1 MKNKLVLSTIR
12 SLKNTISRFIAIFA
26 IIAIGCGFFAGVK
39 AAGLDMKESAW
50 DYYNNSN
57 LADIHILST
66 VGFEDEDAAIIS
78 AYENA
83 EISEAGYTADLFI
96 DSSEVTGK
104 IVKAYSYDK
113 DDKLNKL
120 TLIEGRMP
128 ENNNECVIDYKFYS
142 SAQPKLN
149 EEITLYT
156 DSDRQI
162 EDILSANT
170 YTVVGYVQSPIY
182 VAFERGSTTLG
193 NGVINGFVLIPE
205 ENFTYDVYTDIT
217 VKLKGSEKID
227 PFSDEYSSYIEN
239 EISELEKIVDSCV
252 ERRVQS
258 INDEAYEEINDAKA
272 ELEDA
277 KKEVADAQ
285 KKIDDA
291 KLEISDA
298 KTEIADSQQKIDE
311 AKEKLADGENEYND
325 GLKSAEE
332 LKDVIAKLK
341 SVLTDYE
348 VNAVQ
353 NDSEVTDTV
362 NSLNKGDTFSAD
374 DNLQQLLSGYMK
386 IPAAF
391 DDGTKAMAKQ
401 GIQQYISGLENEL
414 SSAQVQLEEARKEL
428 DNAKAEISDGEKKI
442 EDGKAEIADAEK
454 EISDGEKEIEDGKSE
469 ISDAEKKISDAEID
483 VAEATEDAEGF
494 VFSRDDYY
502 PYFSHYG
509 EDCERID
516 AIAAVFPLFFIL
528 VAALVC
534 WTTMT
539 RMVEEQRT
547 QIGTLKALGYS
558 RFAIISQYI
567 LYALAASI
575 PGAFV
580 GLLIGFRTLPYILY
594 VCYKSMYAQSYLL
607 TPFRWNYAIGCI
619 VVACLC
625 TGLSSLY
632 SCWKELVSRP
642 AQLMRPKPPKNG
654 KRILLEYITP
664 LWKRIK
670 FTYKV
675 TFRNIFRY
683 KSRVLMTVIGIAG
696 CTALLLTGFGLRYA
710 IASIVDRQYGG
721 IFIYDAMAYLADDA
735 ESYGEISEK
744 ALSSGN
750 VQESMFAM
758 QKTYDVYNQTGETAE
773 AYTVVPEDSTEL
785 AKYIGMKDRKNGEI
799 LQLSDDCVVI
809 NEKLSKVLNVKE
821 GDTILVDNKYELT
834 VGAIMENYT
843 FNYIFLTRNTY
854 EKAGFDAPVKN
865 NIMYINMTDASIEE
879 PLSEALVGCEDVLAV
894 VYSAGG
900 GDKFR
905 NLVSSLSMIV
915 VAIIVSAGALAFV
928 VLFNLSNINVN
939 ERIHELATI
948 KVLGFFDGEVAAYIY
963 RENTISAMLGM
974 AVGLILGVFLER
986 FVVKTAEV
994 DAVMFAQEIPFYCF
1008 VAAGAMTLM
1017 FAVIV
1022 NIYLYFRL
1030 KKIDMAASLK
1040 AIE

>member
-1 MKNKLVLSTIR
+1 MKSKLVLSTIR
-12 SLKNTISRFIAIFA
+12 SLKNTLSRFIAIFA

-50 DYYNNSN
+50 DYYNKSN
-57 LADIHILST
+57 LADVHILST
-66 VGFEDEDAAIIS
+66 VGFEDEDVASVS

-83 EISEAGYTADLFI
+83 EITEAGYSAELFFN
-96 DSSEVTGK
+96 SSEVTGK

-113 DDKLNKL
+113 ENQLNKVS
-120 TLIEGRMP
+120 LIEGRMP
-128 ENNNECVIDYKFYS
+128 ENKNECVVDYNFYS

-156 DSDRQI
+156 EKERNI
-162 EDILSANT
+162 EDILSVDT
-170 YTVVGYVQSPIY
+170 YTIVGYVQSPVY

-193 NGVINGFVLIPE
+193 NGVINGYVFIPQ

-217 VKLKGSEKID
+217 VKLKNSENIN
-227 PFSDEYSSYIEN
+227 PFSDEYSSYVEG

-252 ERRVQS
+252 ARRVQS
-258 INDEAYEEINDAKA
+258 ITDEAYVEINDAKA

-277 KKEVADAQ
+277 KKEVVDAQ

-298 KTEIADSQQKIDE
+298 KAEIEDSQNKLDE
-311 AKEKLADGENEYND
+311 AKEKLSDGEKEYND
-325 GLKSAEE
+325 GLKSADE
-332 LKDVIAKLK
+332 LNDVIVCLEA
-341 SVLTDYE
+341 VLADYE
-348 VNAVQ
+348 ENAVQ
-353 NDSEVTDTV
+353 SDDEITNTV

-374 DNLQQLLSGYMK
+374 ENLEQLLTAYMK
-386 IPAAF
+386 IPAAY

-401 GIQQYISGLENEL
+401 GLQQYVSGLKNEL
-414 SSAQVQLEEARKEL
+414 STAQAKLDEARKEL
-428 DNAKAEISDGEKKI
+428 DNAEIEITDGEKKI
-442 EDGKAEIADAEK
+442 EDGKAEIIDAEK
-454 EISDGEKEIEDGKSE
+454 EISDSEKEIEDGKAE
-469 ISDAEKKISDAEID
+469 ISDAEQKISDAEND
-483 VAEATEDAEGF
+483 VAEATEDAEGY

-502 PYFSHYG
+502 PYYSHYG

-575 PGAFV
+575 PGALV
-580 GLLIGFRTLPYILY
+580 GLLIGFRTLPYVLY

-619 VVACLC
+619 VVSCLC

-683 KSRVLMTVIGIAG
+683 KSRVLMTVIGVAG
-696 CTALLLTGFGLRYA
+696 CTALLLTGFGLRYS

-721 IFIYDAMAYLADDA
+721 IFIYDAMAVLADDA
-735 ESYGEISEK
+735 ETYSEISEN
-744 ALSSGN
+744 AISSGA
-750 VQESMFAM
+750 VRESMFAM
-758 QKTYDVYNQTGETAE
+758 QKTYDVSNKTGDSAE
-773 AYTVVPEDSTEL
+773 AYTVVPEDNTEL
-785 AKYIGMKDRKNGEI
+785 AKYIGMKDRKTGEI
-799 LQLSDDCVVI
+799 LQLSDDCVII
-809 NEKLSKVLNVKE
+809 NEKLAKVLDVKE
-821 GDTILVDNKYELT
+821 GEVILVDNKYELT

-843 FNYIFLTRNTY
+843 FNYIFLTKNTY
-854 EKAGFDAPVKN
+854 DKAGFDAPIKN
-865 NIMYINMTDASIEE
+865 NIMYINMTDVSMEE
-879 PLSEALVGCEDVLAV
+879 PLSEALVGCDDVLAV
-894 VYSAGG
+894 TYSAGG

-928 VLFNLSNINVN
+928 VLFNLANINVN

-948 KVLGFFDGEVAAYIY
+948 KVLGFFDGEVASYIY

-974 AVGLILGVFLER
+974 AAGLILGVFLER
-986 FVVKTAEV
+986 FVVTTAEV
-994 DAVMFAQEIPFYCF
+994 DAVMFSREIPFYCF
-1008 VAAGAMTLM
+1008 AAAAAMTIL

-1022 NIYLYFRL
+1022 NVFLYFRL
-1030 KKIDMAASLK
+1030 KKIDMATSLK